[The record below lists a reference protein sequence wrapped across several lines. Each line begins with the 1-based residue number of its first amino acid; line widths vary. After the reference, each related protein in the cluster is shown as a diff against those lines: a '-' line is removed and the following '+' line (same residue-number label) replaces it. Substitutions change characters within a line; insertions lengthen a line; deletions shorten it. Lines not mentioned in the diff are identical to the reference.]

1 MVCIDTCVPFLGAL
15 ATEALHRQVSPFL
28 LRRLEEDVLQDLPPS
43 AWELSPLQVSL
54 LLWPTMKVRTGALYN
69 SFRQYLIV
77 VDRIWIFKQLC
88 ESFKDLHLVF
98 SGIFFLENFRK
109 LPSRSFLSLK
119 KKFFSFYRFSYMKTS
134 PSLRSRKVWRKQ
146 FLTSMKKTKTRKQA
160 KIILTFSRLVL
171 ISFLLPY
178 NVYFTRLIEN
188 LIMDTSLSSVLTTNN
203 LMQYEYSFNL
213 TCK

>member
-1 MVCIDTCVPFLGAL
+1 MPGFLGSEKQFQSRFSKPILQSRDAKSSSKEQ
-15 ATEALHRQVSPFL
+15 EA
-28 LRRLEEDVLQDLPPS
+28 
-43 AWELSPLQVSL
+43 
-54 LLWPTMKVRTGALYN
+54 
-69 SFRQYLIV
+69 
-77 VDRIWIFKQLC
+77 
-88 ESFKDLHLVF
+88 VF
-98 SGIFFLENFRK
+98 SGISLENFWIF
-109 LPSRSFLSLK
+109 LCNRSFLSLK
-119 KKFFSFYRFSYMKTS
+119 KNFFSFYRFSYIKNS
-134 PSLRSRKVWRKQ
+134 PSLRARKVWRKQ

>member
-1 MVCIDTCVPFLGAL
+1 MYCKIFHLRSFKITTVNWVRYRSVCCYGQQSKC
-15 ATEALHRQVSPFL
+15 ATGS
-28 LRRLEEDVLQDLPPS
+28 
-43 AWELSPLQVSL
+43 
-54 LLWPTMKVRTGALYN
+54 MYN
-69 SFRQYLIV
+69 SFRQYLIF

-88 ESFKDLHLVF
+88 ENFKDPQHVL
-98 SGIFFLENFRK
+98 SSIFLENFRK
-109 LPSRSFLSLK
+109 LPSRSFLSFK
-119 KKFFSFYRFSYMKTS
+119 KKIFSFYRFSYMKTS

-171 ISFLLPY
+171 ISFSLPY
-178 NVYFTRLIEN
+178 DVYFTCLIMN
-188 LIMDTSLSSVLTTNN
+188 LIMDTGLSSVLTTHN

>member
-1 MVCIDTCVPFLGAL
+1 M
-15 ATEALHRQVSPFL
+15 EALHRQVLPFL
-28 LRRLEEDVLQDLPPS
+28 LRRLKEDVLQDLPPKIIQDYYC
-43 AWELSPLQVSL
+43 ELSPLQVSL
-54 LLWPTMKVRTGALYN
+54 LLWPTIKVRTGALYN

-98 SGIFFLENFRK
+98 SGIFLGEFPKIALQIVPLTQE
-109 LPSRSFLSLK
+109 
-119 KKFFSFYRFSYMKTS
+119 KFFSFYRFSYMKTS

-178 NVYFTRLIEN
+178 NVYFTRLIVN

>member
-1 MVCIDTCVPFLGAL
+1 MNWVPYRSVCCYGQQSKC
-15 ATEALHRQVSPFL
+15 ATRSMY
-28 LRRLEEDVLQDLPPS
+28 D
-43 AWELSPLQVSL
+43 
-54 LLWPTMKVRTGALYN
+54 

-77 VDRIWIFKQLC
+77 DRIWIFEQLC
-88 ESFKDLHLVF
+88 ENFKDPQHVF
-98 SGIFFLENFRK
+98 SGIFFGEFPKIALQVVALTQE
-109 LPSRSFLSLK
+109 
-119 KKFFSFYRFSYMKTS
+119 KFFSFYRFSYMKTS

-178 NVYFTRLIEN
+178 NVYFTRLIVN

>member
-1 MVCIDTCVPFLGAL
+1 MCCKIFHLRSFKITTVNWVRYRSVCCYGQQSKC
-15 ATEALHRQVSPFL
+15 ATGS
-28 LRRLEEDVLQDLPPS
+28 
-43 AWELSPLQVSL
+43 
-54 LLWPTMKVRTGALYN
+54 MYN

-88 ESFKDLHLVF
+88 ENFKDPQHVF

-119 KKFFSFYRFSYMKTS
+119 KNFFSFYRFSYMKTS

-178 NVYFTRLIEN
+178 NVYFTRLIVN
-188 LIMDTSLSSVLTTNN
+188 FIMDTSLSSVLTTNN

>member
-1 MVCIDTCVPFLGAL
+1 M
-15 ATEALHRQVSPFL
+15 EALHRQVLPFL
-28 LRRLEEDVLQDLPPS
+28 LRLRSSKITTVNR
-43 AWELSPLQVSL
+43 
-54 LLWPTMKVRTGALYN
+54 VRYRSVCCYGQQSKCATGSMYN

-77 VDRIWIFKQLC
+77 VGRMWMFKQLC
-88 ESFKDLHLVF
+88 ENFKDPQHV
-98 SGIFFLENFRK
+98 FFLENFRK

-119 KKFFSFYRFSYMKTS
+119 KNFFSFYRFSYMKTS

>member
-1 MVCIDTCVPFLGAL
+1 M
-15 ATEALHRQVSPFL
+15 
-28 LRRLEEDVLQDLPPS
+28 
-43 AWELSPLQVSL
+43 
-54 LLWPTMKVRTGALYN
+54 
-69 SFRQYLIV
+69 
-77 VDRIWIFKQLC
+77 FKQLF
-88 ESFKDLHLVF
+88 ENFKDPQQVFLVF
-98 SGIFFLENFRK
+98 FWGRISEVCPLVG
-109 LPSRSFLSLK
+109 RSSNPRRI
-119 KKFFSFYRFSYMKTS
+119 FSFYRFSYMKTS
-134 PSLRSRKVWRKQ
+134 PSLKSRKVWRKQ

-178 NVYFTRLIEN
+178 NVYFTRLIVN

>member
-1 MVCIDTCVPFLGAL
+1 
-15 ATEALHRQVSPFL
+15 
-28 LRRLEEDVLQDLPPS
+28 
-43 AWELSPLQVSL
+43 
-54 LLWPTMKVRTGALYN
+54 
-69 SFRQYLIV
+69 
-77 VDRIWIFKQLC
+77 
-88 ESFKDLHLVF
+88 
-98 SGIFFLENFRK
+98 
-109 LPSRSFLSLK
+109 
-119 KKFFSFYRFSYMKTS
+119 MKTS

-146 FLTSMKKTKTRKQA
+146 FLTSMKKPKPRKQA

-213 TCK
+213 ICK